1 MGTNMTEE
9 YRKSRKQFYIGLLL
23 VFLSGCLFV
32 GVGTTEVRFSLKGL
46 EQISGRV
53 ISAESYKAGRHSG
66 YSLIVMLDT
75 GSGVL
80 RLSQEAT
87 GYFAYRLAPGQAIQA
102 WVNPPDPD
110 SAKPAERRVWQIE
123 RGGTVVMP
131 VMEAGDRVFDRLLW
145 QGGAALIPLLGG
157 LYLVARHWM
166 RYHERADEIT
176 GAEEQGR

>member
-1 MGTNMTEE
+1 MTEN
-9 YRKSRKQFYIGLLL
+9 YRKSRKQSCIGLLL

-32 GVGTTEVRFSLKGL
+32 VIGTTEVRFSLKGL
-46 EQISGRV
+46 EQVSGRV
-53 ISAESYKAGRHSG
+53 ISAESYKAGRHRG

-75 GSGVL
+75 GGGVL

-87 GYFAYRLAPGQAIQA
+87 GHFAHRLAPGQAIRA
-102 WVNPPDPD
+102 WVNPPDAD
-110 SAKPAERRVWQIE
+110 SAKAAERRVWQIE

-166 RYHERADEIT
+166 RYHDQADEIT
-176 GAEEQGR
+176 HAEGQVR